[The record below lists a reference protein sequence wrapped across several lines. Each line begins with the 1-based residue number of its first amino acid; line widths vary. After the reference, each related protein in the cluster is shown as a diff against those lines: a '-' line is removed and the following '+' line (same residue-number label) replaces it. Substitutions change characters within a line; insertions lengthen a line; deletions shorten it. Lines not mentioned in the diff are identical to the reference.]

1 LLAVASSAWHS
12 GSIKA
17 MESEMDDHLNAKHT
31 VGTRSGIEFEN
42 EVAEAYRALGADV
55 EHEIAAAL

>member
-1 LLAVASSAWHS
+1 
-12 GSIKA
+12 

>member
-17 MESEMDDHLNAKHT
+17 MES
-31 VGTRSGIEFEN
+31 GIEFDN